1 MQIRRLEEHNESPL
15 QWKRRVKEE
24 QNRNIPQ
31 LSFSKKKNT
40 QKTHRKIKPYSWN
53 ILLIYFTQSQTTALN
68 ENKTHSFIK
77 ERSNS
82 IRSPSNNFSSP
93 YIYIY
98 IYIWYWFYTLWP
110 WTYRVYWK
118 EYAVLHKNVFQF
130 NLNLYNQR
138 TPLHIP
144 SRKGAF
150 FVICQD
156 KPTSM

>member
-24 QNRNIPQ
+24 QNRNIPH
-31 LSFSKKKNT
+31 LSFSKKKTT
-40 QKTHRKIKPYSWN
+40 QKTHRKIKPCSWN

-98 IYIWYWFYTLWP
+98 IYIYISGIGS
-110 WTYRVYWK
+110 
-118 EYAVLHKNVFQF
+118 
-130 NLNLYNQR
+130 
-138 TPLHIP
+138 IP
-144 SRKGAF
+144 SDLGHTECTGRNMLYFTRTF
-150 FVICQD
+150 FSL
-156 KPTSM
+156 T